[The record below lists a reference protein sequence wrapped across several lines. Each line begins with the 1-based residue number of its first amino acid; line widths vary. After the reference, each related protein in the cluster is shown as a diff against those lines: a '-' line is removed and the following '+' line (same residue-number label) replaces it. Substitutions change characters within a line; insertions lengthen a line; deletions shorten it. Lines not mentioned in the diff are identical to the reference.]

1 VHHLLVFGKKNLVIQ
16 ASKARFGLLENDQE
30 EQKKDMFQLQRG
42 FVAFDGCGGNSSR
55 VKGHMLLIVCFPITE
70 TSR

>member
-1 VHHLLVFGKKNLVIQ
+1 MIQ

-30 EQKKDMFQLQRG
+30 SKKDMFQLQRG
-42 FVAFDGCGGNSSR
+42 FVAFDGCGGNSS
-55 VKGHMLLIVCFPITE
+55 KGTCMLLIVIVFPITE